1 MLVRVIHAD
10 FPGRFQTGLEG
21 VLLGSAAVLDN
32 AIDFFRL
39 CRIIPRHGD
48 GFLADI
54 EKSNPAQQKMCK
66 TRVTHRLHIPLY
78 IDFLYIVK
86 DFPGIFLKNVGNYN
100 VNVQKQRMLCNFNV
114 FSAII
119 K

>member
-1 MLVRVIHAD
+1 MRPLFPLVRGLISDFQMHVRVI
-10 FPGRFQTGLEG
+10 QTGIEG

-66 TRVTHRLHIPLY
+66 TRATRRLHIPLY
-78 IDFLYIVK
+78 IDYIYIVK
-86 DFPGIFLKNVGNYN
+86 DFPGI
-100 VNVQKQRMLCNFNV
+100 
-114 FSAII
+114 S
-119 K
+119 